1 MLIGQRERERER
13 EGESRGREGEQLA
26 SWEGSESQAP
36 GFQQAPYV
44 YQGQARG
51 GSSMDFPLQD
61 NPSDWGP
68 AQVGLPPHVGVEV
81 GVMRKKQD
89 TQLHV

>member
-44 YQGQARG
+44 YQGQAPG

-68 AQVGLPPHVGVEV
+68 AQVGLPPHVGVAV
-81 GVMRKKQD
+81 GVTRKH
-89 TQLHV
+89 TF